1 MSKLEQSVSYSLSL
15 PPSPPKTINPVLLTS
30 NSTHHV
36 QSTPLESSTSAQSQT
51 PAPATPL
58 SVQNGQNP
66 APSRPPERYIPIPD
80 IEAIVSDCRKQS
92 REKGRTVDEEVAMS
106 STAAR
111 IATQL
116 ASDHKS
122 VLYPDVETPF
132 KDAVDVVKRLLP
144 YHVFQQPADDLN
156 EITVRAKGKRKAT
169 EEDILR
175 QEIADTKFAI
185 ECWKRRAAIEKR
197 FKRIRINSGKR
208 VAPDDQAYVLA
219 QAVLEADRFET
230 ANMNAEVRLTRQE
243 LDRVEREKRA
253 AAPPA
258 PTQTARSSYYQP
270 PAAISAYPAYRGY
283 TYAYGQGYGTQY
295 QFAPYSA
302 GSNAAATYN
311 AYSRT
316 SSYTQ
321 PTSFSEQGGAS
332 TSTSS
337 TRPPANNKTASTPA
351 TPTAPSSGISLAAM
365 APIPVLL
372 PSSSLTALSAL
383 GIVPVPVANLPAA
396 GQPQPAAVLK
406 GTTQNGTM
414 VSLEINVQSLQA
426 NQMSGLAYML
436 SALTSRGMNVD
447 GTATPGGSTSGGGSQ
462 GTSVTSGSGN
472 VASSLTSTACIRCS
486 TVSKDA
492 LALRSAEEKNYGMH
506 PRIGRN
512 RGNHRLNLHPQPKA
526 TPP

>member
-80 IEAIVSDCRKQS
+80 IEAIVNDCRKQS

-253 AAPPA
+253 AAAAAAPPA

-321 PTSFSEQGGAS
+321 PTSFSGQGGAS
-332 TSTSS
+332 T
-337 TRPPANNKTASTPA
+337 TRPPANNTTASTPA

-462 GTSVTSGSGN
+462 GTSVTSGSGGGSGN
-472 VASSLTSTACIRCS
+472 GAPSSTVDVSASS
-486 TVSKDA
+486 
-492 LALRSAEEKNYGMH
+492 NG
-506 PRIGRN
+506 
-512 RGNHRLNLHPQPKA
+512 
-526 TPP
+526 